1 MMMNDIFIYNIKSLV
16 GVLETNAKLLKG
28 KEMST
33 LNCINNAYLILKDG
47 KIFDYGRME
56 DYWNG
61 ITSDKK
67 EFDIEIDAVGKMVFP
82 SYCDSHTH
90 LVYAASREEEF
101 VDRIKGLSYQDI
113 AAKGG
118 GILNS
123 VKKLEAAKEEELY
136 DGAWKRLEE
145 IIRKGTGAVEI
156 KSGYGLSLESEL
168 KMLRV
173 IKKLKADSPLTI
185 KATFLGAHAIP
196 AKYKNN
202 KADYIRLITEV
213 MMPAIAKEELAEY
226 CDVFCEENY
235 FTKEETIHILNE
247 GIKHGM
253 KPKVHAEQL
262 SHSGGIEAGVA
273 CNAISVDH
281 LEFANEN
288 DIELLK
294 NSSTMPTI
302 LPGAAFFLGLQNPP
316 ARMMIDAGLPIAIAS
331 DYNPGSSPSG
341 NMNMMLSIACI
352 QYKMTPEEAINA
364 STINTAYA
372 MDLSH
377 THGSISRGKAANVFI
392 TKEIP
397 SYAFLPYSFAT
408 DLIETVILK
417 GIRCITNNS
426 SE

>member
-1 MMMNDIFIYNIKSLV
+1 MLFRSL
-16 GVLETNAKLLKG
+16 
-28 KEMST
+28 
-33 LNCINNAYLILKDG
+33 
-47 KIFDYGRME
+47 F
-56 DYWNG
+56 
-61 ITSDKK
+61 
-67 EFDIEIDAVGKMVFP
+67 
-82 SYCDSHTH
+82 
-90 LVYAASREEEF
+90 
-101 VDRIKGLSYQDI
+101 
-113 AAKGG
+113 
-118 GILNS
+118 
-123 VKKLEAAKEEELY
+123 
-136 DGAWKRLEE
+136 
-145 IIRKGTGAVEI
+145 
-156 KSGYGLSLESEL
+156 
-168 KMLRV
+168 
-173 IKKLKADSPLTI
+173 
-185 KATFLGAHAIP
+185 
-196 AKYKNN
+196 
-202 KADYIRLITEV
+202 
-213 MMPAIAKEELAEY
+213 
-226 CDVFCEENY
+226 
-235 FTKEETIHILNE
+235 
-247 GIKHGM
+247 GM

-364 STINTAYA
+364 ATINTAFA